1 MLIIHVACFF
11 LKSHL
16 KTKPS
21 YKQWASHLS
30 LHKNHLKT
38 TICPVLEWFLQEVY
52 IYMYRERERDIGA
65 VQPKLL
71 GSCWLSCLKPVLS
84 QVEPKTLRVFSHFR
98 EVIARSILGGVDTWN
113 GMEWPWLSVSIHK
126 HQIYQIHSHKDVGG
140 WTRLVFPSMGY
151 EFMRYGPI

>member
-1 MLIIHVACFF
+1 MWHVFF
-11 LKSHL
+11 LRATWRRNPAINSGL
-16 KTKPS
+16 ATFLYTRTIWRQPFAQFWNGF
-21 YKQWASHLS
+21 YKR
-30 LHKNHLKT
+30 
-38 TICPVLEWFLQEVY
+38 Y

-140 WTRLVFPSMGY
+140 WTRLVFLSMGY